1 MSATSSTLPAF
12 RTLQLSLAGG
22 IARIVLNRPEKANA
36 INLAMWQELRR
47 AMQWLQHTAEARV
60 GILSAAGAH
69 FSAGLDLASFD
80 ELQQATR
87 DDCDGRAREKLLA
100 AILDIQDT
108 VTAIERCHKP
118 VIAEV
123 HAACV
128 GGGIDII
135 TACDLRYCSAQA
147 WFCVKEIDVGLV
159 ADVGTL
165 QRLPLLIGEGMA
177 RELCYS
183 GRRVEGAEAQTI
195 RLVNRCYDD
204 AAALRQGVEEMARCL
219 AAKSPLALRGTK
231 QAITHAREHSIA
243 DGLQQVAL
251 WNAAMLFS
259 NDLREVQQ
267 ARSAGRAPRFA
278 D

>member
-1 MSATSSTLPAF
+1 MTHVPA
-12 RTLQLSLAGG
+12 LQTIRLSLAEG
-22 IARIVLNRPEKANA
+22 IARIELNRPDKANA
-36 INLAMWQELRR
+36 INLAMWQELRA
-47 AMQWLQHTAEARV
+47 AMRWLQDTPEARV
-60 GILSAAGAH
+60 AILSAAGAH
-69 FSAGLDLASFD
+69 FSAGLDLATFD
-80 ELQQATR
+80 QIQQATR

-100 AILDIQDT
+100 TILDLQDT
-108 VTAIERCHKP
+108 VTAIERCPKP
-118 VIAEV
+118 VIASV

-147 WFCVKEIDVGLV
+147 WFCVKEIDVGIV

-183 GRRVEGAEAQTI
+183 GRRVEGAEAQAI
-195 RLVNRCYDD
+195 RLVNRCYED

-243 DGLQQVAL
+243 DGLRQVAL

-259 NDLREVQQ
+259 NDLHEVAQ
-267 ARSAGRAPRFA
+267 ARHEGRAPRFA

>member
-1 MSATSSTLPAF
+1 MNALPAF
-12 RTLQLSLAGG
+12 ETLQLSLDEG

-36 INLAMWQELRR
+36 VNMTMWQELRS
-47 AMQWLQHTAEARV
+47 AMQWLQRTPAARV
-60 GILSAAGAH
+60 AILRAAGAH
-69 FSAGLDLASFD
+69 FCAGLDLASFD
-80 ELQQATR
+80 ELQAATR
-87 DDCDGRAREKLLA
+87 DGCDGRSREKLLA

-108 VTAIERCHKP
+108 VTAIERCTKP

-147 WFCVKEIDVGLV
+147 WFSVKEIDVGIV

-183 GRRVEGAEAQTI
+183 GRRVEGAEAQAM
-195 RLVNRCYDD
+195 RLVNRCHED
-204 AAALRQGVEEMARCL
+204 AQALREGVEAMARCL

-259 NDLREVQQ
+259 TDLAEAAQ
-267 ARSAGRAPRFA
+267 ARRERRAPRFA